1 MTLPETPDFDTYP
14 VTQPLVSA
22 MVERGGVRLT
32 WADGGHCLYHPMTLR
47 EHAPDPETTHPV
59 TREQSLM
66 LIDIPAGLEA
76 ASADVD
82 DEGALRVRWSTGED
96 SRFHP
101 GWLRVHAPDLAGVP
115 DEDRDPLPA
124 LVTWAGSFANQIPRL
139 HGPDVVAGGP
149 AREAWAEALQ
159 VWGIAILEGLDATPD
174 VVETV
179 PALLGPIRETNFG
192 KFFDVISK
200 PEADS
205 NAYTSMALPL
215 HVDLATRET
224 MPGLQFLHCMSNEAD
239 GGDSILSDGFYLA
252 ECLRAEAPDLFEA
265 LTTVPV
271 TGASKAKSTDYRWT
285 TPIVGTDET
294 GAVSEIRWNPW
305 LRAPMK
311 ASFEDVDKVY
321 RGLRFLFEL
330 SERPESRV
338 VTRLKAGD
346 MLSFDNRRVLHGRT
360 GYDPSTG
367 ERRLRGCYVDR
378 EHLISSLRIAER
390 RKRAAHV

>member
-1 MTLPETPDFDTYP
+1 M
-14 VTQPLVSA
+14 
-22 MVERGGVRLT
+22 
-32 WADGGHCLYHPMTLR
+32 
-47 EHAPDPETTHPV
+47 
-59 TREQSLM
+59 
-66 LIDIPAGLEA
+66 
-76 ASADVD
+76 
-82 DEGALRVRWSTGED
+82 
-96 SRFHP
+96 
-101 GWLRVHAPDLAGVP
+101 
-115 DEDRDPLPA
+115 
-124 LVTWAGSFANQIPRL
+124 
-139 HGPDVVAGGP
+139 
-149 AREAWAEALQ
+149 
-159 VWGIAILEGLDATPD
+159 
-174 VVETV
+174 
-179 PALLGPIRETNFG
+179 
-192 KFFDVISK
+192 
-200 PEADS
+200 
-205 NAYTSMALPL
+205 
-215 HVDLATRET
+215 
-224 MPGLQFLHCMSNEAD
+224 
-239 GGDSILSDGFYLA
+239 
-252 ECLRAEAPDLFEA
+252 FEA